1 MTETF
6 KKLKKKYLLL
16 TIIKSVIAGV
26 FSALFCVGAVMLG
39 IKLGAVWMASYYYVI
54 IALGGFAIA
63 FGITFLLTRHTNKS
77 LSRLLDY
84 EYGLNEKVQTMV
96 EFSEQEGDMLK
107 IQREDAESKLKNL
120 PKKKISFAKIW
131 QYIVVAVVGLS
142 IFLTGILVPS
152 KFVAPIVPD
161 DFTLSDW
168 DLKVLEQ
175 LISEVKSSDLKD
187 DVMIPSVTALELLK
201 DQLTNAKTNSEM
213 RESVRSCAKAI
224 DKAVILANTY
234 RDIALRLNAYT
245 GLADFTRALVSAC
258 DSYKQS
264 NDKADVE
271 INSMSVVKAYAQASE
286 EKIRTQLS
294 VFTNA
299 FIAKVKNLMVDV
311 DIKNAVEAFL
321 NPLNESMVEDGAPIE
336 ALADDELYLA
346 LADFST
352 RLTPVVEEYGLFLD
366 YMKSIVSDSCS
377 TFISSASKVLVE
389 QVYNRI
395 MDDYI
400 FNRLA
405 DIFGVTL
412 VQEDLDLPGISGDG
426 TGSEDGPSGSG
437 GAGDGD
443 VVYGGNDAVYD
454 PSSAEHVPYG
464 EVWNDYVAKLYERIN
479 DKQSGLSK
487 EMEAYILEY
496 INILDGSAS
505 ENEGD

>member
-16 TIIKSVIAGV
+16 AIIKSIIAGV

-77 LSRLLDY
+77 LSRLLDF

-107 IQREDAESKLKNL
+107 IQREDAENRLKNL
-120 PKKKISFAKIW
+120 PKKKLSFAKIW
-131 QYIVVAVVGLS
+131 QYILVAVLGLS
-142 IFLTGILVPS
+142 IFLTGILLPS
-152 KFVAPIVPD
+152 KFVAPTVPD

-187 DVMIPSVTALELLK
+187 EVMIPSVTALELLK
-201 DQLTNAKTNSEM
+201 DQLTNAKTNAEM
-213 RESVRSCAKAI
+213 RESVRNCAKAI
-224 DKAVILANTY
+224 DKAVVLANTY

-264 NDKADVE
+264 NDVE
-271 INSMSVVKAYAQASE
+271 INSMSVVKACSQASE
-286 EKIRTQLS
+286 ERIRAQLS
-294 VFTNA
+294 VFTNS
-299 FIAKVKNLMVDV
+299 FIAKVKNLTADAE
-311 DIKNAVEAFL
+311 IKNAVEAFL
-321 NPLNESMVEDGAPIE
+321 NPFNESMVEDGAPIE
-336 ALADDELYLA
+336 ALAEDELYLA

-352 RLTPVVEEYGLFLD
+352 RLTPVVEEYGLFVD

-405 DIFGVTL
+405 DIFSVTL
-412 VQEDLDLPGISGDG
+412 TQDELDLPGISGGDIGPGDG
-426 TGSEDGPSGSG
+426 SSSGG

-454 PSSAEHVPYG
+454 PNSAEHVPYG